1 MSNSLW
7 PYSHRSYQNLLTHS
21 LLYTTYPVS
30 HKPTLCVSNPP
41 LFHSTISIHITISP
55 NLQYYP
61 ISYNTFPPILPS
73 YYATL
78 SPILPYCYHSYYF
91 IYPTLPFSKPSLS
104 TLFYITLFHI
114 HILPFLIFCHHTLLP
129 IHPYDFLSHPS
140 IPILLFYSHSHS
152 PIMLAPLSSYPS
164 CSLILLYCRSLILP
178 HYLFPFSPKLL
189 SLPFSHK
196 CPHLH
201 LHIFPFLS
209 SFRTTLYSF
218 LPNCYYPNLSIFSTL
233 QTSNTALSPILPSHS
248 LNINKLLWH
257 TGKYM
262 TNNFNLKQT
271 NT

>member
-1 MSNSLW
+1 MGIIFILKKFHPYISIVSNSLW

-30 HKPTLCVSNPP
+30 HKPTLCESNPP
-41 LFHSTISIHITISP
+41 LFHSTICIHITISP

-78 SPILPYCYHSYYF
+78 SPILLYCYNSYSF

-164 CSLILLYCRSLILP
+164 FSLILPYCRSPILP
-178 HYLFPFSPKLL
+178 HYLFPFLPNFYL
-189 SLPFSHK
+189 SHSLINALISIFIFFLFSHPSTLPF
-196 CPHLH
+196 LH
-201 LHIFPFLS
+201 FSLIALTLIF
-209 SFRTTLYSF
+209 LYF
-218 LPNCYYPNLSIFSTL
+218 PLFKPL
-233 QTSNTALSPILPSHS
+233 ILPSLPSFHH
-248 LNINKLLWH
+248 IVWI
-257 TGKYM
+257 
-262 TNNFNLKQT
+262 
-271 NT
+271 